1 MENADQSQS
10 QVKTPAS
17 LIAEAVSYFKAQRPE
32 TVLLFCVLAAVVY
45 GIYLGASA
53 LFHEIPRQ
61 ISSVTE
67 SHERAVDKINASHER
82 RSAED
87 HAVIN
92 KLLERHGIAG
102 ARETRNLAVSPK

>member
-45 GIYLGASA
+45 GLYLGGSA

-61 ISSVTE
+61 IKAVTE
-67 SHERAVDKINASHER
+67 SHERAVDKINASHEK

-87 HAVIN
+87 HATIN
-92 KLLERHGIAG
+92 KLIERHGIAG
-102 ARETRNLAVSPK
+102 ARDAHNLAASPK